1 MSPTVKAPVWWP
13 LVRLLL
19 ALAFI
24 GGGLWSAGSLWSG
37 GATLMPLLVVAGM
50 LGAFAGLYPSELD
63 REGARRD

>member
-1 MSPTVKAPVWWP
+1 MSPNTSIPVWWP

-24 GGGLWSAGSLWSG
+24 GGGLWSAGTLWGG
-37 GATLMPLLVVAGM
+37 GATVTPLLVLAGT
-50 LGAFAGLYPSELD
+50 LGALAGLYPSELD